1 MTNEEAKIKL
11 DEMIAE
17 STDLL
22 TKLHDAGH
30 DDLIDRLLGVWDEM
44 KKDLAKTSGEE

>member
-11 DEMIAE
+11 DKLFAE

-30 DDLIDRLLGVWDEM
+30 DDLINRMLDSWDEL